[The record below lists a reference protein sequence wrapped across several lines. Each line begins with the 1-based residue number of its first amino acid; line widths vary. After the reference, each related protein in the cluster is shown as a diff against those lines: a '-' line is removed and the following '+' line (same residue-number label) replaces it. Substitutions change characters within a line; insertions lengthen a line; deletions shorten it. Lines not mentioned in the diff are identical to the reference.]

1 VNQIKKEGL
10 LTWDVVPKIRGI
22 ILLFGGGFA
31 LAKGF
36 YRFGSV

>member
-1 VNQIKKEGL
+1 L
-10 LTWDVVPKIRGI
+10 GI

-36 YRFGSV
+36 IDSGLSNYVGENSLQLEI